1 MIIGCKLHCNH
12 ALRYH
17 NPVNKIPCKRQFCNQ
32 IEAHRGFTFMLLNIE
47 DKVAMGSMCC
57 CNQVLVDSLKI
68 YIYGLCESVDY
79 FWLTYATY
87 FYVYWKFG
95 FVRRDQALSL
105 LTTTVCIHSSHS
117 LMQAGVH
124 KKKKPRNLQTDILFA
139 VVAVYMIFS
148 SIRSLATDHWC
159 MDKAQ

>member
-1 MIIGCKLHCNH
+1 
-12 ALRYH
+12 
-17 NPVNKIPCKRQFCNQ
+17 
-32 IEAHRGFTFMLLNIE
+32 MLLNIE

-124 KKKKPRNLQTDILFA
+124 KKKKTRNLQTDILFA